1 MCVCVCV
8 CACKCVS
15 GCLIQTSRH
24 SADPAGPP
32 LSVQCASCGNE
43 KPAVSLAE
51 VLDVQ
56 EGKLAEWEKSIMLG

>member
-1 MCVCVCV
+1 M
-8 CACKCVS
+8 S